1 MFEVVETKKTMDVTE
16 EDIVKMSYG
25 DYIDYLYSTGGF
37 EVPAA
42 PIIENLKDYL
52 AHIFEYM
59 PQYSAEHQMALNFI
73 GTKMR
78 AARKN
83 EYIAAYPREVLDEF
97 IKCST
102 PESKSIW
109 TTLSVDQIEWVERAD
124 VEYRED
130 WVQLIAS
137 VLPKIVDKSSDY
149 DGAYLMF
156 LEENPADVMV
166 GETSF
171 IGGHVR
177 YQYSNLCAVGPRQM
191 LTSNAIRELYEEL
204 IGLDGV
210 TREMF
215 SSNITTVFNNNA
227 EYGNISRYH
236 IGHIHPIALKYSNVA
251 DVVAEP
257 GKKLVMYIDW
267 EDLSGTLP
275 KVGHFEKTK
284 NIPIYYRN
292 TIKEINP
299 DVWVSEY
306 FKLKG

>member
-37 EVPAA
+37 EVLAA
-42 PIIENLKDYL
+42 PIVDNLKDYL

-59 PQYSAEHQMALNFI
+59 PQDSAEHQMALNFI
-73 GTKMR
+73 GMKMR
-78 AARKN
+78 AIRKN
-83 EYIAAYPREVLDEF
+83 EYIAAYPREVVEEF
-97 IKCST
+97 FKYLNPTNKST
-102 PESKSIW
+102 W
-109 TTLSVDQIEWVERAD
+109 TLGKEQIEWVERAD
-124 VEYRED
+124 VEYREE

-137 VLPKIVDKSSDY
+137 ALPKIVDPSSNY
-149 DGAYLMF
+149 DGAFLMF

-177 YQYSNLCAVGPRQM
+177 YQDSNVRGTNSYQLLAA
-191 LTSNAIRELYEEL
+191 NATRELYEEL
-204 IGLDGV
+204 IGLDGI
-210 TREMF
+210 TRDMF
-215 SSNITTVFNNNA
+215 DYNIAMVFNDKA
-227 EYGNISRYH
+227 DYGNISRYH
-236 IGHIHPIALKYSNVA
+236 IGFVCRIALKYSNVA
-251 DVVAEP
+251 NVVAEP
-257 GKKLVMYIDW
+257 GKKLVMYIDK

-292 TIKEINP
+292 TIHEINP